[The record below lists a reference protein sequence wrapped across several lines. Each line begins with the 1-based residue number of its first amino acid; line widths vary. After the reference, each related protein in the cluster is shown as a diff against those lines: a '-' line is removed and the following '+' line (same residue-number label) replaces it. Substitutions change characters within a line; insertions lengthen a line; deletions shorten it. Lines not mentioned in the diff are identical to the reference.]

1 MNRRLIFAFHF
12 LLNILEK
19 QNCIWNLLAV
29 GVSYWNLF
37 IWCCGQKE
45 PPEVLCKKGVLRNS
59 AKFTEKHLC
68 QSLFFNKV
76 AGLRLRYFPVN
87 FAKLLRRTFLQNT
100 SGLLL
105 LCRILNISLHVI
117 NPFVPNGLFLY
128 PHPLKTPFGF
138 LMFSEGRERVHWE
151 QMCQDTIWW
160 SKVLG

>member
-37 IWCCGQKE
+37 IWCCGQKQ
-45 PPEVLCKKGVLRNS
+45 PPEMLCKKRVLRNS
-59 AKFTEKHLC
+59 AKFTEKHLWH
-68 QSLFFNKV
+68 SLFFNKV
-76 AGLRLRYFPVN
+76 AGLRLRYFPVI

-105 LCRILNISLHVI
+105 LCRILNISFHVI
-117 NPFVPNGLFLY
+117 NPFAPNGLFLY
-128 PHPLKTPFGF
+128 PPPENPFWF
-138 LMFSEGRERVHWE
+138 WFS
-151 QMCQDTIWW
+151 D
-160 SKVLG
+160 VLRG